1 MRKLSV
7 LLALGMALS
16 ACVPIP
22 RREYFAPT
30 VSGTVVSAGVLV
42 QNAELHLSSPFT
54 HKMAVVSTDS
64 NGRFNVGPLRV
75 WRLSTFLLGS
85 DRLYKYSLLI
95 RIASTEYPGV
105 SAAGMGYAPPGL
117 KILCDLSK
125 PLPSGQTQV
134 YCARVGNDAVP

>member
-7 LLALGMALS
+7 LALGMALS

-30 VSGTVVSAGVLV
+30 VSGTVVSAGVPV
-42 QNAELHLSSPFT
+42 QKAELHLSSPFT
-54 HKMAVVSTDS
+54 HKTAVVSTDS

-75 WRLSTFLLGS
+75 WRLSTFLLG
-85 DRLYKYSLLI
+85 DPLYEYSLLI
-95 RIASTEYPGV
+95 RTASMEYPSLAEAGV
-105 SAAGMGYAPPGL
+105 GYAPPRL
-117 KILCDLSK
+117 KIACDLSK

-134 YCARVGNDAVP
+134 YCARIGNDAVP

>member
-7 LLALGMALS
+7 LALGMALS

-30 VSGTVVSAGVLV
+30 VSGTVVSAGVPV

-54 HKMAVVSTDS
+54 HKMSVVSTDS

-75 WRLSTFLLGS
+75 WKLSTFLLG
-85 DRLYKYSLLI
+85 DRLYKYSLVI
-95 RIASTEYPGV
+95 RTGSTEYPGV

-134 YCARVGNDAVP
+134 YCARIGNDAVP